1 MSLSLSVAP
10 RSSRNR
16 VTTLFRPVL
25 AIPLIVIEQAW
36 SALAQICAV
45 VQIVWVVVTGRRNR
59 DLYDLQVQ
67 YLGYAARMWTY
78 LGALYDEYPP
88 LGARAG
94 ETGVEVAV
102 PYVERSNRWAALF
115 RIVLAIPAIVVMLVL
130 VVAGVAGSIAGW
142 ATVVATGRLPEGLRS
157 LLVRIHRY
165 VVRTIAYLMV
175 VTDSYPRWS

>member
-1 MSLSLSVAP
+1 MSLTLSIAP
-10 RSSRNR
+10 RTSRNR

-45 VQIVWVVVTGRRNR
+45 VQIVWVLATGRRNR
-59 DLYDLQVQ
+59 DLYDVQLQ

-94 ETGVEVAV
+94 ETTVEIAA

-115 RIVLAIPAIVVMLVL
+115 RIVLAIPAVVVTLVL
-130 VVAGVAGSIAGW
+130 VVGGVVGSLAAW
-142 ATVVATGRLPEGLRS
+142 ATVVAAGRLPEGLRTA
-157 LLVRIHRY
+157 LVKIHRY
-165 VVRTIAYLMV
+165 VARTIAYLLL
-175 VTDSYPRWS
+175 VTDTYPRWS

>member
-1 MSLSLSVAP
+1 MSLTLSVAP

-25 AIPLIVIEQAW
+25 AIPLIIIEQAW

-45 VQIVWVVVTGRRNR
+45 VQIVWVLVTGRRNR
-59 DLYDLQVQ
+59 DLYDVQVQ
-67 YLGYAARMWTY
+67 YLGYAARIWTY
-78 LGALYDEYPP
+78 IGALYDEYPP

-94 ETGVEVAV
+94 ETGVEVAA

-115 RIVLAIPAIVVMLVL
+115 RIVLAIPAIVVTVVL
-130 VVAGVAGSIAGW
+130 VVAGVVGSLAAW
-142 ATVVATGRLPEGLRS
+142 ATVVATGRLPEGLCAG
-157 LLVRIHRY
+157 LVRIHRY
-165 VVRTIAYLMV
+165 VARTIAYLLL